1 LNGSSRMDSNHQDRR
16 GLMKN
21 VGELFYE
28 THHPFDDDT
37 DTGLAGGLLELGQG
51 QNVL

>member
-1 LNGSSRMDSNHQDRR
+1 MNNAGEIKLNKTKSYHA
-16 GLMKN
+16 
-21 VGELFYE
+21 

-37 DTGLAGGLLELGQG
+37 DTRLAGGLLELGQG